1 MQVIEA
7 SPAPARDRQN
17 GHVECGVLLGTRGMR
32 RADGTWRS
40 WRAPAEPGFLVPRR
54 GGRLICGMRG
64 GLYDFD
70 SVTGAFTLLVPIEHD
85 KPRHRINDGFV
96 DNAGR
101 LWFGTLHEDC
111 KIEGGALYGWQ
122 KDRPVVCHDAG
133 YVVTNGPAVSPD
145 GSALY
150 HTDSGA
156 RTVYVFEVSASAT
169 LSRKRPFIHFPEE
182 GVYPDGMAVDS
193 AGHLWIALFNGW
205 RVEQY
210 SAQGNKLDEIRF
222 RVPTSRSLRLAA
234 TSCALSMSQ
243 QLGPA

>member
-1 MQVIEA
+1 MGTSSAAYSSELGACGGQMALGEA
-7 SPAPARDRQN
+7 GARQLSRDFWS
-17 GHVECGVLLGTRGMR
+17 
-32 RADGTWRS
+32 RAGAVDS
-40 WRAPAEPGFLVPRR
+40 SAACV
-54 GGRLICGMRG
+54 G

-145 GSALY
+145 GSALC

-156 RTVYVFEVSASAT
+156 RTVYVFEVSASGT